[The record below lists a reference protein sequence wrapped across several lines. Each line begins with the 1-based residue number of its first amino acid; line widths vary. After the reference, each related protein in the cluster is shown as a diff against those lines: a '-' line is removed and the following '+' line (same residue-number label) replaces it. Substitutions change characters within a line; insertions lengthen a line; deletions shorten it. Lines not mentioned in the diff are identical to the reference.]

1 MRCRLRSG
9 WFAVSGY
16 RVNSIPAASQ
26 HIQNDPIR
34 NRTLESAQTRPG
46 HRKMGEM
53 QTGRAT
59 ARTTKLAIPI
69 PTITAAVIGSFL
81 RPYVGIRKTAQLAI
95 LRTRDGIHPLF
106 DDNCEACGTPNSENN
121 EFCGSCGKPESVAED
136 LRCWACDSAISAE
149 DRFRLNCVTPVRTII
164 HNFTR
169 SDGATFSGGLIADS
183 GGNLYG
189 AAAGGGYWRNPTL

>member
-1 MRCRLRSG
+1 MVYTHSLM
-9 WFAVSGY
+9 
-16 RVNSIPAASQ
+16 I
-26 HIQNDPIR
+26 
-34 NRTLESAQTRPG
+34 
-46 HRKMGEM
+46 
-53 QTGRAT
+53 
-59 ARTTKLAIPI
+59 
-69 PTITAAVIGSFL
+69 
-81 RPYVGIRKTAQLAI
+81 
-95 LRTRDGIHPLF
+95 
-106 DDNCEACGTPNSENN
+106 NCEACGTPNSENN